1 LDGEPKNIS
10 QTRHVSVADRAH
22 STHNAGLKGCWV
34 EPTRGASM
42 GPVLNGLIKLQSVEN
57 RLRAA
62 KAKLAR
68 CRRSVIIQENQVR
81 SLQSALEA
89 KKEEAQLTKVQCDRL
104 ELELKSRDAEV
115 NKLRASLNN
124 AKTNKEYAA
133 VLTMLNT
140 TKADNSKIETQIL
153 ELMKAIESDEEES
166 AGIRQ
171 QIEEQKQLL
180 EDIRKKADGSATEH
194 EVEIARIQSEWDEVA
209 KVIPAAALAVFNRV
223 ADTYDGEA
231 VVKID
236 EQEGR
241 SGAFSCGGC
250 FMGITA
256 ESVNLLMTRDELI
269 RCRNCT
275 RILVLSESPD

>member
-1 LDGEPKNIS
+1 
-10 QTRHVSVADRAH
+10 
-22 STHNAGLKGCWV
+22 
-34 EPTRGASM
+34 M
-42 GPVLNGLIKLQSVEN
+42 GPVLDGLVKLQSVEN

-89 KKEEAQLTKVQCDRL
+89 KKEETQLTKIQCDRL
-104 ELELKSRDAEV
+104 ELELKTKDAEV

-124 AKTNKEYAA
+124 AKTNKEYAT

-153 ELMKAIESDEEES
+153 ELMKAIETDEEEC
-166 AGIRQ
+166 GEIRK
-171 QIEEQKQLL
+171 QIEAQKQVL
-180 EDIRKKADGSATEH
+180 EETRKKAGGSAKAH
-194 EVEIARIQSEWDEVA
+194 EDEIAKIQAEWDQVA
-209 KVIPAAALAVFNRV
+209 KDMPVQTLEVFNRV

-231 VVKID
+231 VVRVD
-236 EQEGR
+236 QQEGK
-241 SGAFSCGGC
+241 SGAYSCGGC

-256 ESVNLLMTRDELI
+256 ESVNLLMTRDEII
-269 RCRNCT
+269 RCPNCT
-275 RILVLSESPD
+275 RILVLIESSD